1 MANIKESSLNL
12 GGLEHVFEY
21 FHLHN
26 NWEFNYLLLR
36 SALDHSFC
44 TQLLPQIWFSH
55 PASTHRACAVSYVA
69 EYKEA
74 RQTWREARRRYWFQE
89 AGGTFELGNLE
100 PWTSYNIRSA
110 HSLDKSRFLV
120 CNRQYLTEIVCQLLF
135 HIIYDKFTA
144 TELGIGHASSYGP
157 KAFKHVTR

>member
-1 MANIKESSLNL
+1 MANTKESSSNL

-26 NWEFNYLLLR
+26 NGEFNYLLLR

-44 TQLLPQIWFSH
+44 TRLLPQIWFSH
-55 PASTHRACAVSYVA
+55 PASADRDCAVSYVA

-110 HSLDKSRFLV
+110 HNLDKSRFLV
-120 CNRQYLTEIVCQLLF
+120 CNRQYLTEIVCQRF
-135 HIIYDKFTA
+135 FTCCDEIKACESCMSII
-144 TELGIGHASSYGP
+144 IGQGP
-157 KAFKHVTR
+157 SNTYKENI